1 MVESIPSQLFCHA
14 TLESESELSD
24 ICLEGT
30 DVSLEDI
37 DVSLEDTDVSLEDT
51 DVSLE
56 ATNVRLYFVDLGG
69 KDVGKF
75 ISV

>member
-1 MVESIPSQLFCHA
+1 LVESIPSQLFCHA

-24 ICLEGT
+24 ICLEG
-30 DVSLEDI
+30 
-37 DVSLEDTDVSLEDT
+37 TDVSLEDT

>member
-30 DVSLEDI
+30 DVSLED
-37 DVSLEDTDVSLEDT
+37 T